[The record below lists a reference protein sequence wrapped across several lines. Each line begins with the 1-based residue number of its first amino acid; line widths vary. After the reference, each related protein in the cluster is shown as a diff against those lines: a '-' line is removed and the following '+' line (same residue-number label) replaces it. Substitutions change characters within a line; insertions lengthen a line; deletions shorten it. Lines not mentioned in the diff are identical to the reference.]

1 MTNPEIPRQ
10 VGNFTAPED
19 VQLDVT
25 GKYLDALVEPGFPPE
40 GVPPE
45 GVHRQGRGFPPEGVH
60 RQGRPLSIQVPFH
73 TSSLVENGFPPEGVH
88 RQGRPLSIQVPV
100 QTSLLMENAVLSD
113 DNTKLREKLRQ
124 MQNALTNSKLD
135 TAEMYSKFGEYAND
149 WSNVVKHLKEMLLQ
163 QKNNYEARIKSLEEK
178 NEQLMK
184 ENEEMKKV
192 IKDFE
197 KVKLAFE
204 KQKRQLKIG
213 QVAYKLESL
222 VSEYVFP
229 GQDKASK
236 RARYGTNLKSL
247 EKKIDSLNDQNV
259 QDHAKSRF
267 PELDKALL
275 KIAHPNIGTYEEMK
289 AVITEEFSDPD
300 ERDDMLTALDQL
312 RKMYL
317 KMERPFGE

>member
-1 MTNPEIPRQ
+1 ME
-10 VGNFTAPED
+10 
-19 VQLDVT
+19 QL
-25 GKYLDALVEPGFPPE
+25 
-40 GVPPE
+40 
-45 GVHRQGRGFPPEGVH
+45 
-60 RQGRPLSIQVPFH
+60 
-73 TSSLVENGFPPEGVH
+73 
-88 RQGRPLSIQVPV
+88 
-100 QTSLLMENAVLSD
+100 
-113 DNTKLREKLRQ
+113 
-124 MQNALTNSKLD
+124 QNVVTNSKLD
-135 TAEMYSKFGEYAND
+135 MAELYSKFGELAND
-149 WSNVVKHLKEMLLQ
+149 WSNVVKHLEEMQLQ

-197 KVKLAFE
+197 KVKLEVE

-247 EKKIDSLNDQNV
+247 KRKIDSLNDQNV
-259 QDHAKSRF
+259 QDHAKSQF
-267 PELDKALL
+267 SKLNKELFEDWFIGLIQIMKYSGVD
-275 KIAHPNIGTYEEMK
+275 ITNPNIGTYEEMK
-289 AVITEEFSDPD
+289 AVINEEFGDQV
-300 ERDDMLTALDQL
+300 EHDDMLIVLDHL
-312 RKMYL
+312 REMYL